1 MISFYDFQ
9 NDNYADTVDFST
21 ARTVDFR
28 RVLNHDSTPRYKRT
42 NNNFQEQTP
51 AQSANTVQSVDLY
64 NRLIKA
70 ITPLLGEKYSNSKRL
85 QKGFSD
91 CSGFVNKVY
100 KQLGIDLKGAASSQ
114 LWQMGYK
121 IDLNNIRP
129 GDLAFLTTTSNRN
142 VAGSTRRP
150 NKDTSHVAIVLERQG
165 TKIKV
170 AESTGSQG
178 TVTQWWEIGDPT
190 KKEFGVINYANGSG
204 RKDTFFGFRRLIT

>member
-1 MISFYDFQ
+1 MINFYDYE
-9 NDNYADTVDFST
+9 DNYNDTVDFSL
-21 ARTVDFR
+21 RTPDFR
-28 RVLNHDSTPRYKRT
+28 RILNHDSTPRYQRKSSQKQDYSNYSNYNPM
-42 NNNFQEQTP
+42 NN
-51 AQSANTVQSVDLY
+51 LY
-64 NRLIKA
+64 NRLIEA
-70 ITPLLGEKYSNSKRL
+70 INPLLGEKYSNAKRL

-114 LWQMGYK
+114 LWQMGTQV
-121 IDLNNIRP
+121 DLNNIRP

-150 NKDTSHVAIVLERQG
+150 GKDTSHVAIVLERQG

-178 TVTQWWEIGDPT
+178 TVTQWWEIGDPS
-190 KKEFGVINYANGSG
+190 KKESGVINYANGSG
-204 RKDTFFGFRRLIT
+204 KKDTFFGFRRLIT